1 MKLILCDIFLG
12 EWIMSGHSKWSSIK
26 HKKAAVDSK
35 RGRVFTRITK
45 EITVAARAG
54 GGDPAANPRLRTA
67 VQSAKSVNMPQENI
81 QRAIKKG
88 TGELPGVHYEEHTY
102 EGYGAAGVAIMA
114 EVLTDNKNRTVAELR
129 KIFSKNGGNMAES
142 GCVNW
147 MFHKKGLILVD
158 SDKTDEEKLM
168 SVVVDA
174 GAEDIKTEEKTFE
187 IITAVEDFE
196 NVKKVLETNKIEF
209 AMAEITM
216 IPETALKVEGK
227 EAHQVLKLM
236 EALEDH
242 DDIQKTYAN
251 FDVSEKD
258 LGEPDK

>member
-1 MKLILCDIFLG
+1 
-12 EWIMSGHSKWSSIK
+12 MSGHSKWSSIK
-26 HKKAAVDSK
+26 HKKAAVDAK
-35 RGRVFTRITK
+35 RGKIFNRITK
-45 EITVAARAG
+45 EITVAARTG
-54 GGDPAANPRLRTA
+54 GGDHAANSRLRTA
-67 VQSAKSVNMPQENI
+67 IQSAKSVNMPQENI

-114 EVLTDNKNRTVAELR
+114 DVLTDNKNRTVAELR

-158 SDKTDEEKLM
+158 SDKADEEKLM
-168 SVVVDA
+168 SIVIDA

-187 IITAVEDFE
+187 IITAVEDYE
-196 NVKKVLETNKIEF
+196 NVKNALGKNNIEF
-209 AMAEITM
+209 SMAEITM
-216 IPETALKVEGK
+216 IPETTLKVEGK
-227 EAHQVLKLM
+227 QAHQVLKLM
-236 EALEDH
+236 EELEYH

-251 FDVSEKD
+251 FYIAEKD
-258 LGEPDK
+258 LAEAK